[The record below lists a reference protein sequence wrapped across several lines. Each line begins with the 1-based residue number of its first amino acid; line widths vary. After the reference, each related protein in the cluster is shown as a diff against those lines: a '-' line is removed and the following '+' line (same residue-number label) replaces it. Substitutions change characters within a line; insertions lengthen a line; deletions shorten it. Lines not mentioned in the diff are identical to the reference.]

1 VICGKASANLQNHC
15 EEWIFIN
22 FAFVHLHVMG
32 EELWLLSIENI
43 SSNKAAS
50 VKRAAIQKKLLVI
63 YDQSGEKN
71 FRFEQN
77 DQVHETE

>member
-1 VICGKASANLQNHC
+1 
-15 EEWIFIN
+15 
-22 FAFVHLHVMG
+22 MG